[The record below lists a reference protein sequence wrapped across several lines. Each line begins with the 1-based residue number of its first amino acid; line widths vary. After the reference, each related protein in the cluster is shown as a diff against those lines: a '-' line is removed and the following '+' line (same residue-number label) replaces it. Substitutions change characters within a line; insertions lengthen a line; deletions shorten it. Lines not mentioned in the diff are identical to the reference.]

1 MINILYSHMNYAEF
15 NGLGLL
21 GQTIKCINEKKEDI
35 SVSSYEE
42 FVEKRVHFANELKQ
56 FIEKQEKLTDIQSNS
71 MDKFMEFYINN
82 LNDTHYDAIKT
93 LEQRL
98 TTLDKATTILN
109 NEYNN
114 HHTKFMAA
122 IDKPD
127 EYSKIMGDFLYIK
140 TMNEFIDRTS
150 TQFQNLPK
158 IMEGS
163 ILSKE

>member
-1 MINILYSHMNYAEF
+1 MNYSEF

-21 GQTIKCINEKKEDI
+21 GQHIKCINEKKNDI
-35 SVSSYEE
+35 SINSYEE
-42 FVEKRVHFANELKQ
+42 FVEKRIQFGNELKQ
-56 FIEKQEKLTDIQSNS
+56 FIEKQEKLTDIGSNS

-82 LNDTHYDAIKT
+82 LDDTHYTAIKT

-98 TTLDKATTILN
+98 ITLDKANNILN
-109 NEYNN
+109 NEYMD

-122 IDKPD
+122 IENPD
-127 EYSKIMGDFLYIK
+127 EYPKIMGDFLYIK

-150 TQFQNLPK
+150 TQFKNLPK
-158 IMEGS
+158 IMKES

>member
-1 MINILYSHMNYAEF
+1 MNYAEF

-42 FVEKRVHFANELKQ
+42 FVEKRVHFVNELKQ
-56 FIEKQEKLTDIQSNS
+56 FIEKQEKLTDVNSNS

-82 LNDTHYDAIKT
+82 LTDRHYDAIKM

-98 TTLDKATTILN
+98 TTLDKATAILN

-114 HHTKFMAA
+114 HHTKFMAS

-127 EYSKIMGDFLYIK
+127 EYSKIMEDFLYIK

-150 TQFQNLPK
+150 IQFKNLPK
-158 IMEGS
+158 MMGVS

>member
-1 MINILYSHMNYAEF
+1 MNYAEF

-21 GQTIKCINEKKEDI
+21 GQTIKCINEKKEEI
-35 SVSSYEE
+35 SGSSYEE
-42 FVEKRVHFANELKQ
+42 FVEKRVHIANELKQ
-56 FIEKQEKLTDIQSNS
+56 FIEKQEKLSDIVSNS
-71 MDKFMEFYINN
+71 MDKFMEFYSNN
-82 LNDTHYDAIKT
+82 LNDTHYEAIKT

-98 TTLDKATTILN
+98 TTLDKAAVILN
-109 NEYNN
+109 NEYIE

-122 IDKPD
+122 IEKPD

-150 TQFQNLPK
+150 AQFQNLPK
-158 IMEGS
+158 IIGGS